1 MTTSR
6 NIYDNVVIW
15 HARVGHIGQE
25 RMNRLARENLLVQFT
40 KIDMPTFE
48 YYLSCKRIRKQFGKG
63 TRTKNPLQII
73 NFDIYDSIRVKARH
87 KSFYFITFI
96 DNFTYY
102 SYVYLI
108 SHMLEALGFFDTI
121 LI

>member
-48 YYLSCKRIRKQFGKG
+48 YYLSCKRIREQFGKG